1 MNVSK
6 NWAWQGGLSHI
17 KNALIHG
24 YNEPWLLFWARYK
37 PFYSLGVILK
47 KSLLAGLFAVAGVTL
62 ASSVFAQLPAKMMPL
77 AADVV
82 VLSATVDSVDAKK
95 RIVVLK
101 DANGNLAQM
110 NVAKSVNDLD
120 KVKKGDVFLVEHAQA
135 VAVGLTAVG
144 KDQKPG
150 VSGVRSVVV
159 AGKGSAKPF
168 EETTDTVYATVKI
181 STIDQKTRIV
191 TFTMPNGEKQKVK
204 VDQAVL
210 GLEKFKA
217 GDDVMVEF
225 VDDTAIGFVTPKK

>member
-1 MNVSK
+1 
-6 NWAWQGGLSHI
+6 
-17 KNALIHG
+17 
-24 YNEPWLLFWARYK
+24 
-37 PFYSLGVILK
+37 LK
-47 KSLLAGLFAVAGVTL
+47 KSLLAGLFAAIGIAFATS
-62 ASSVFAQLPAKMMPL
+62 ASAQLPTKMLPL

-135 VAVGLTAVG
+135 IAVGLTAAG
-144 KDQKPG
+144 KDAKPG

-168 EETTDTVYATVKI
+168 EETTDTIYATVKI

-191 TFTMPNGEKQKVK
+191 TFTMPSGEKQKVK
-204 VDQAVL
+204 V
-210 GLEKFKA
+210 
-217 GDDVMVEF
+217 
-225 VDDTAIGFVTPKK
+225 IGFVTPKK

>member
-1 MNVSK
+1 MVTMIERRWFK
-6 NWAWQGGLSHI
+6 AHI
-17 KNALIHG
+17 QSFI
-24 YNEPWLLFWARYK
+24 Y
-37 PFYSLGVILK
+37 LGVILK
-47 KSLLAGLFAVAGVTL
+47 KSLLAGLFAVIGLSFA
-62 ASSVFAQLPAKMMPL
+62 ASAFAQMPAKMLPL
-77 AADVV
+77 AAEVV
-82 VLSATVDSVDAKK
+82 VLSATVDSVDVKK

-110 NVAKSVNDLD
+110 NVAKSINDLD

-135 VAVGLTAVG
+135 IAVGLTAAA
-144 KDQKPG
+144 KDAKPG
-150 VSGVRSVVV
+150 VSGVRSVAI

-168 EETTDTVYATVKI
+168 EEITETVYATVKI
-181 STIDQKTRIV
+181 STIDQKSRIV
-191 TFTMPNGEKQKVK
+191 TFTMPSGEKQKVK

>member
-1 MNVSK
+1 MNRGSQQGPSK
-6 NWAWQGGLSHI
+6 T
-17 KNALIHG
+17 
-24 YNEPWLLFWARYK
+24 
-37 PFYSLGVILK
+37 FYSLGVILK
-47 KSLLAGLFAVAGVTL
+47 KSLLAGLFAAVGLTFTA
-62 ASSVFAQLPAKMMPL
+62 SVFAQLPAKMLPL

-110 NVAKSVNDLD
+110 NVAKSINDLD

-150 VSGVRSVVV
+150 VSGVRSVVI

-168 EETTDTVYATVKI
+168 EETTETVYATVKI

-191 TFTMPNGEKQKVK
+191 TFTMPSGEKQKAK

-217 GDDVMVEF
+217 GDDVMIEF

>member
-1 MNVSK
+1 MYIVRMRTKS
-6 NWAWQGGLSHI
+6 
-17 KNALIHG
+17 ALFRG
-24 YNEPWLLFWARYK
+24 YNELRLLNELIRN
-37 PFYSLGVILK
+37 PFTHLGVILK
-47 KSLLAGLFAVAGVTL
+47 KSLLAGLFAAVGLTFAT
-62 ASSVFAQLPAKMMPL
+62 AVFAQLPVKMFPL

-135 VAVGLTAVG
+135 IAVGLTAVG

-150 VSGVRSVVV
+150 VSGVRSVVI

-168 EETTDTVYATVKI
+168 EETTETVYATVKI

-191 TFTMPNGEKQKVK
+191 TFTLPSGEKQKAK
-204 VDQAVL
+204 VDPSVL

-217 GDDVMVEF
+217 GDDVMIEF

>member
-1 MNVSK
+1 MVKMNCGSE
-6 NWAWQGGLSHI
+6 LSPS
-17 KNALIHG
+17 
-24 YNEPWLLFWARYK
+24 ET
-37 PFYSLGVILK
+37 FYSLGVILK
-47 KSLLAGLFAVAGVTL
+47 KSLLTGLFAAAGLTL

-110 NVAKSVNDLD
+110 NVSKSINDLD

-168 EETTDTVYATVKI
+168 EETTETVYATVKI

-191 TFTMPNGEKQKVK
+191 TFTMPSGEKQKVK
-204 VDQAVL
+204 VDQSVL

-225 VDDTAIGFVTPKK
+225 IDDTAIGFVTPKK

>member
-1 MNVSK
+1 MNCGSV
-6 NWAWQGGLSHI
+6 LSPS
-17 KNALIHG
+17 
-24 YNEPWLLFWARYK
+24 ET
-37 PFYSLGVILK
+37 FYSLGVILK
-47 KSLLAGLFAVAGVTL
+47 KSLLAGLFAAAGVTL
-62 ASSVFAQLPAKMMPL
+62 ASTVFAQLPAKMMPL

-110 NVAKSVNDLD
+110 NVSKSINDLD

-168 EETTDTVYATVKI
+168 EETTETVYATVKI

-191 TFTMPNGEKQKVK
+191 TFTMPSGEKQKVK
-204 VDQAVL
+204 VDPAVL

-217 GDDVMVEF
+217 GDDVIVEF

>member
-1 MNVSK
+1 MRTKS
-6 NWAWQGGLSHI
+6 
-17 KNALIHG
+17 ALFRG
-24 YNEPWLLFWARYK
+24 YNELRLLNELIRN
-37 PFYSLGVILK
+37 PFTHLGVILK
-47 KSLLAGLFAVAGVTL
+47 KSLLAGLFAAVGLTFAT
-62 ASSVFAQLPAKMMPL
+62 AVFAQLPVKMLPL

-135 VAVGLTAVG
+135 IAVGLTAVG

-150 VSGVRSVVV
+150 VSGVRSVVI

-168 EETTDTVYATVKI
+168 EETTETVYATVKI

-191 TFTMPNGEKQKVK
+191 TFTLPSGEKQKAK
-204 VDQAVL
+204 VDPSVL

-217 GDDVMVEF
+217 GDDVMIEF

>member
-1 MNVSK
+1 
-6 NWAWQGGLSHI
+6 
-17 KNALIHG
+17 
-24 YNEPWLLFWARYK
+24 
-37 PFYSLGVILK
+37 LK
-47 KSLLAGLFAVAGVTL
+47 KSLLAGLFAAVGITF
-62 ASSVFAQLPAKMMPL
+62 ASSVFAQLPAKMLPL

-150 VSGVRSVVV
+150 VSGVRSVVI

-168 EETTDTVYATVKI
+168 EETTETVYATVKI

-191 TFTMPNGEKQKVK
+191 TFTLPSGEKQKVK
-204 VDQAVL
+204 VDPAVL
-210 GLEKFKA
+210 GL
-217 GDDVMVEF
+217 EF

>member
-1 MNVSK
+1 
-6 NWAWQGGLSHI
+6 
-17 KNALIHG
+17 
-24 YNEPWLLFWARYK
+24 
-37 PFYSLGVILK
+37 LK
-47 KSLLAGLFAVAGVTL
+47 KSLLASLFVAVGIAC
-62 ASSVFAQLPAKMMPL
+62 ASSVFAQLPAKMLPL
-77 AADVV
+77 AAEVA
-82 VLSATVDSVDAKK
+82 VLSATVDSVDVKK

-135 VAVGLTAVG
+135 VAIGLTAAG
-144 KDQKPG
+144 KDAKPG
-150 VSGVRSVVV
+150 VSGVRSVVI
-159 AGKGSAKPF
+159 AGKGSTKPF
-168 EETTDTVYATVKI
+168 EETTDTIYATVKI
-181 STIDQKTRIV
+181 TTIDQKTRIV
-191 TFTMPNGEKQKVK
+191 TFTMPSGEKQKVK